1 VVAVDVDAL
10 AVPTPPT
17 WKALVRTLWAALDS
31 DDSSLLD
38 DSSNSSNSSRILE
51 SMIASLHDNGV
62 GPISARLG
70 LSLVTAVHRL
80 GMTRAVFLS
89 SRHALSIPYRRMS
102 FVELVRM
109 ASMLAAANVT
119 EVGLLDALS
128 VGIGRGALDGLRA
141 DMLVVLLQS
150 MVGVNWQGTR
160 EEKGR
165 VTAAAVRSRVH
176 LDAGAAVGLLHV
188 LTRDAG
194 KAGGRRW
201 RGASEMG
208 AWEDILAASD
218 VVGGLMGRMGMKEL
232 GLAAKAYG
240 RLLEHE
246 GDGDGEEGEEG
257 GRRRG
262 RRTTK
267 ANGICVGMRGG
278 CWIGLRGRRRRA
290 WTGRIRRT
298 SCG

>member
-1 VVAVDVDAL
+1 MPVTVTGRARGLNARGFPGPTTRRRAHAHAHAHRDERERERVRGTNVDVVAVDVDAL

-51 SMIASLHDNGV
+51 AMIASLHDNGV

-70 LSLVTAVHRL
+70 LSLATAVHRL

-194 KAGGRRW
+194 DRK
-201 RGASEMG
+201 S
-208 AWEDILAASD
+208 
-218 VVGGLMGRMGMKEL
+218 VV
-232 GLAAKAYG
+232 
-240 RLLEHE
+240 
-246 GDGDGEEGEEG
+246 
-257 GRRRG
+257 
-262 RRTTK
+262 
-267 ANGICVGMRGG
+267 
-278 CWIGLRGRRRRA
+278 
-290 WTGRIRRT
+290 
-298 SCG
+298 

>member
-1 VVAVDVDAL
+1 MWRGRVYDGGVSVTVTGRARGLNARGFPGPTTRRRAHAHAHRDERERGTNVDVVAVDVDAL

-51 SMIASLHDNGV
+51 AMIASLHDNGV

-70 LSLVTAVHRL
+70 LSLATAVHRL

-165 VTAAAVRSRVH
+165 ERERYIQRERY
-176 LDAGAAVGLLHV
+176 
-188 LTRDAG
+188 RD
-194 KAGGRRW
+194 R
-201 RGASEMG
+201 
-208 AWEDILAASD
+208 
-218 VVGGLMGRMGMKEL
+218 
-232 GLAAKAYG
+232 
-240 RLLEHE
+240 
-246 GDGDGEEGEEG
+246 
-257 GRRRG
+257 
-262 RRTTK
+262 
-267 ANGICVGMRGG
+267 
-278 CWIGLRGRRRRA
+278 
-290 WTGRIRRT
+290 
-298 SCG
+298 